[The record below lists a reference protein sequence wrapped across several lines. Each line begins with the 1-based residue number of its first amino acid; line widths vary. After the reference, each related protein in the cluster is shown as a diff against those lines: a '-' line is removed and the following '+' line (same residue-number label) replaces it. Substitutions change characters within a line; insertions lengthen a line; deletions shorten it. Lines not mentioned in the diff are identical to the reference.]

1 ANVQTYVDSL
11 LAADDVFAM
20 DCAHVAIA
28 TGASWR
34 RDFSGVYHQ
43 YPIPVSDPAMVISP
57 DEIMSGLRP
66 QGKVLI
72 YDNDRYYLASVLA
85 EQLAEEGN
93 EVVLVT
99 PSADIA
105 EWTDFTL
112 ELEHIQ
118 IRLRELGVQIVC
130 KQEMIALES
139 GRVRLG
145 CIYMGTESSIDAD
158 VVIPV
163 TARNPDDALY
173 NELIARKDEW
183 NDAGIKTVT
192 AIGDCLAP

>member
-1 ANVQTYVDSL
+1 
-11 LAADDVFAM
+11 
-20 DCAHVAIA
+20 
-28 TGASWR
+28 
-34 RDFSGVYHQ
+34 
-43 YPIPVSDPAMVISP
+43 
-57 DEIMSGLRP
+57 
-66 QGKVLI
+66 
-72 YDNDRYYLASVLA
+72 
-85 EQLAEEGN
+85 
-93 EVVLVT
+93 LVT

-105 EWTDFTL
+105 DWTDFTL

-130 KQEMIALES
+130 KQEVIALES
-139 GRVRLG
+139 GRVKLG

-192 AIGDCLAP
+192 AIGDCMAPATIAIAVHSGHEYARNLDRAPEQAAFFRREVGFGGE